1 MDVTPWTATHSAAD
15 ATIRIGVVILTLI
28 TAFVHLSLPFT
39 DPVFILNG
47 LAYLML
53 LAALAVPAH
62 SPARTLPTR
71 GALDADRIRGADDL
85 ALGCDREAYPARL
98 LHHGGRSCSGRLA
111 YAPRHQNENPRRVRP
126 IDCL

>member
-1 MDVTPWTATHSAAD
+1 MDVTPSTAPHSAAD

-28 TAFVHLSLPFT
+28 AAFVHLSLLFP
-39 DPVFILNG
+39 DPVFILDG

-53 LAALAVPAH
+53 LAALAVPVH

-71 GALDADRIRGADDL
+71 GTLDADRIRGADDL
-85 ALGCDREAYPARL
+85 APGCDRGAHPARL

-111 YAPRHQNENPRRVRP
+111 DAPRHENQSPRRVRP